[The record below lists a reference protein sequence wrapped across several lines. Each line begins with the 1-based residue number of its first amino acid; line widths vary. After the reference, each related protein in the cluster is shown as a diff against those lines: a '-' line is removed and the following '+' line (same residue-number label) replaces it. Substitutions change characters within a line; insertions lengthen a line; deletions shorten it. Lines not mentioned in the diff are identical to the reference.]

1 MAQLQN
7 ATAAFIFLMKI
18 LEVAFLIT
26 LTSLIV
32 SSGNSL
38 VDAIIE
44 EEIFDRWNLSEE
56 QEKRNA

>member
-18 LEVAFLIT
+18 LEVVFLIT

-44 EEIFDRWNLSEE
+44 EEIFDKWNLSE
-56 QEKRNA
+56 Q

>member
-7 ATAAFIFLMKI
+7 ATATFIFLMKI
-18 LEVAFLIT
+18 LEVVFLIT

-32 SSGNSL
+32 SSGISL

-44 EEIFDRWNLSEE
+44 EEIFDKWNLSEE
-56 QEKRNA
+56 